1 MTPALEILPTRT
13 AVVCAVRA
21 CAARVPESRRC
32 LSNLAALHPRRA
44 NDRDVLLEVESDVSA
59 DLVQFLLEL
68 LKVLKDLEQ
77 QNDSTRRGCCRGG
90 FLNVCNLR

>member
-1 MTPALEILPTRT
+1 MYTR
-13 AVVCAVRA
+13 APVGQ
-21 CAARVPESRRC
+21 
-32 LSNLAALHPRRA
+32 
-44 NDRDVLLEVESDVSA
+44 VESDVSA